1 MITCKHR
8 QLSQILTSRP
18 KVEVFRHL
26 GKTKV
31 CDDDV
36 SLTVEQQVLGL
47 EVPVGDGE
55 GVEVLESG
63 DDLGRVEERRRR
75 GETSC
80 AAQIREELASA
91 DVWEEKVEEA

>member
-55 GVEVLESG
+55 GVEVLESR
-63 DDLGRVEERRRR
+63 DDLCGVEEGR
-75 GETSC
+75 GGGEVAGSDC
-80 AAQIREELASA
+80 GNQ
-91 DVWEEKVEEA
+91 W